1 MDTFLKNM
9 GDDKYQEHQLE
20 IFWDRI
26 DDEDINEFFDSFRVY
41 GDYGTTPWDKLP
53 KEVQQKFQMYLVQ
66 KGYIDK

>member
-26 DDEDINEFFDSFRVY
+26 DDEDINEFFDMFHVY
-41 GDYGTTPWDKLP
+41 GDFGTTRWEDLP
-53 KEVQQKFQMYLVQ
+53 QEVKQKFQMYLVQ
-66 KGYIDK
+66 KGYISK